1 MSRYY
6 GMKVTVRGYQASRK
20 DRIAEKLQELWDFE
34 APDVLPDGTLELA
47 GEDHLRAGTLDC
59 EFAAELART
68 VWEANGG
75 YCEVEV
81 ESTYLEV
88 TPPGDIHTWNEG
100 DYREWLAGKHL
111 HDYTEAQV
119 AQ

>member
-6 GMKVTVRGYQASRK
+6 GMKVTVRGYQASPK
-20 DRIAEKLQELWDFE
+20 GLIVEKLQELWDFE
-34 APDVLPDGTLELA
+34 APDVLQDGTLELA
-47 GEDHLRAGTLDC
+47 GEDHLTAGMLDC
-59 EFAAELART
+59 EFATELARA

-88 TPPGDIHTWNEG
+88 TPPSDIHTWSEG
-100 DYREWLAGKHL
+100 DYREWQAVKNPQAS
-111 HDYTEAQV
+111 EAEVTQ
-119 AQ
+119 